1 MGAGKSM
8 LYSCL
13 LDHRSW
19 FAPSTCHSKPM
30 CVLWETSKS
39 LTDAK
44 LYVGKAEIYQVKN
57 PLSASGQA
65 PVASESVV
73 ALSARGPLRGVGREQ
88 ALCSWAG
95 SALRADWNLGQRSA
109 ASNLCIATR
118 TKLVRP

>member
-1 MGAGKSM
+1 MTAAVARVPTALRALRFGQLIFRCSAKYRRYLEVKEGVMGAGKSM

-44 LYVGKAEIYQVKN
+44 LYVGKAEIYQVKK
-57 PLSASGQA
+57 SATPYAGFTY
-65 PVASESVV
+65 
-73 ALSARGPLRGVGREQ
+73 GV
-88 ALCSWAG
+88 
-95 SALRADWNLGQRSA
+95 
-109 ASNLCIATR
+109 
-118 TKLVRP
+118 TK